1 MDTIRVKNLKI
12 PARHGVY
19 DFEKDKDGLFELDIE
34 LKLELKKPGH
44 SDRLED
50 TINYNDLV
58 NNVTE
63 IFTEKDYNLIEA
75 VCEEV
80 CKSLLITF
88 PLDQVIVRIRKP
100 HAPIMASL
108 DTVEIEMVRKRE
120 EV

>member
-50 TINYNDLV
+50 TINYNDLEDQLKLS
-58 NNVTE
+58 NSSLHLLYTLQPGL
-63 IFTEKDYNLIEA
+63 YCSPLIHF
-75 VCEEV
+75 
-80 CKSLLITF
+80 LI
-88 PLDQVIVRIRKP
+88 I
-100 HAPIMASL
+100 
-108 DTVEIEMVRKRE
+108 
-120 EV
+120 

>member
-1 MDTIRVKNLKI
+1 MDTIRIKNLKI

-19 DFEKDKDGLFELDIE
+19 DFEKDQDELFELDIE

-63 IFTEKDYNLIEA
+63 IFTEKDYNLVEA
-75 VCEEV
+75 VCEDV
-80 CKSLLITF
+80 CESLLNTF

-108 DTVEIEMVRKRE
+108 DTVEIEMMRKRE